1 VTKRIV
7 IIGGGAT
14 AVSALAHVAGAPGI
28 ERITLVA
35 PGAIGFGTAFGTTDP
50 TLLCNTSVDVT
61 SLLSEGRS
69 DFLDYLAARG
79 HPVHRDDFVPRYL
92 VGQYCRERYG
102 QYRDRARATGT
113 RITHIRERAVAINS
127 LDDGT
132 YQVELGDGATVTGTD
147 ILFCAGAEAPR
158 LPAEVSA
165 HQGDPR
171 LLESPY
177 PADRLRRLPHDAR
190 VLVLGSKL
198 SAIDAALVLSQQGRR
213 HCVLTSPSATLP
225 AVRTRLRRSAEPAI
239 GRRDWAAL
247 DPEKSSFDGSLAR
260 MLVRAIRRSHPTT
273 GGVRTRSGADMA
285 TRLLHEEAQFA
296 DDGRVPWQD
305 IVAEVIDALN
315 EHVPYW
321 RPRAAAD
328 VLARY
333 RTLMSRYISAIPVR
347 NAKLLAS
354 HAAAGRLRV
363 APGYPRR
370 IERTGAGW
378 RVHWPDG
385 SHESFDHV
393 VVAAGYRTRRLTGAA
408 GRLHVGY
415 DGDGP
420 QPELL
425 ADLRV
430 RFPERG
436 SPERIW
442 VLGAAAGARHPIV
455 NYLRAAAQ
463 HAAVAGDQIVRP
475 RTDEAAPLAE
485 RTAL

>member
-1 VTKRIV
+1 MTKRIV

-14 AVSALAHVAGAPGI
+14 AVSALAHLAGAPGN

-61 SLLSEGRS
+61 SLLAEGRS

-79 HPVHRDDFVPRYL
+79 HPVHHDDFVPRYL

-102 QYRDRARATGT
+102 QYRDRARAMGT
-113 RITHIRERAVAINS
+113 KVTHIRERAVAINS

-132 YQVELGDGATVTGTD
+132 YQVELADGATVEGTD
-147 ILFCAGAEAPR
+147 VIFCAGADAPR

-165 HQGDPR
+165 HQGDPC
-171 LLESPY
+171 LIESPY

-213 HCVLTSPSATLP
+213 YCVLTSPSATLP

-239 GRRDWAAL
+239 GPSDWAAL
-247 DPEKSSFDGSLAR
+247 DPEKASFDGSLAR
-260 MLVRAIRRSHPTT
+260 MLVRAIRRSHPEAR
-273 GGVRTRSGADMA
+273 GVRTRSGADMA
-285 TRLLHEEAQFA
+285 TRLLREEAQLA
-296 DDGRVPWQD
+296 DEGRIPWQD

-315 EHVPYW
+315 EHVPHW
-321 RPRAAAD
+321 RPQAATD

-333 RTLMSRYISAIPVR
+333 RTLMSRYISAIPLH
-347 NAKLLAS
+347 NAKLLGS

-363 APGYPRR
+363 APDYLER
-370 IERTGAGW
+370 IKRTDVGW
-378 RVHWPDG
+378 QVDWPDG
-385 SHESFDHV
+385 SRESFDQV
-393 VVAAGYRTRRLTGAA
+393 VVAAGYRTRRLTGTV
-408 GRLHVGY
+408 GRLHIGY

-420 QPELL
+420 EPELL

-430 RFPERG
+430 RFPDRG
-436 SPERIW
+436 TPERIW

-463 HAAVAGDQIVRP
+463 HAAVAGDQIARP
-475 RTDEAAPLAE
+475 RTDEVATFAE